1 LPNPKSG
8 ESETAFVSRCI
19 STVMQ
24 ENPETDQKQAAAV
37 CYSKFRNEAVHPDFQ
52 RIIGLFLKRY
62 GKEGV
67 AKFAE
72 FVQKNSLNISRMYNP
87 KSQFHE
93 SFEWVESL
101 ITPYKQDGEAKYWL
115 VRALTANISMNNND
129 YGPYDRLE
137 NATPSMNYR
146 PVNINHDHNQ
156 WLPYPRTRID
166 FAKADDFSV
175 ECTLRVD
182 NRDRKLQE
190 MLENGEIKH
199 PSIEGRPDPW
209 GGYHFTGLA
218 LLTAGQ
224 ELPGDPLTEILPL
237 VFNESVGKSLC
248 RVENGNVVCGC
259 SNQSNSEVKEK
270 MSDAE
275 PKIMCPEGQHFDV
288 KINKCVP
295 DVLEPSQKEEKTA
308 SNLRLKAASFE
319 LENIKLKED
328 LVFKD
333 EQYKALESQL
343 KRFNAESTKRVE
355 DLTQTKYTL
364 EGQLSEA
371 LKNNDA
377 LESKEQRSNERII
390 ELSNREQKA
399 LHEVE
404 EAIKSRD
411 AYKEMHMNERKTR
424 ELTFAENQKLST
436 INLQLTNDLT
446 EAKAHEVAWLKEKT
460 LFTEDLSKAMKHQK
474 YLYNFLKEHNF
485 AIVEAT
491 S

>member
-1 LPNPKSG
+1 M
-8 ESETAFVSRCI
+8 
-19 STVMQ
+19 VMQ
-24 ENPETDQKQAAAV
+24 ENPETDQKQAAAI
-37 CYSKFRNEAVHPDFQ
+37 CYSKIRNESVHPDFQ

-62 GKEGV
+62 GNEGIS
-67 AKFAE
+67 KFAE
-72 FVQKNSLNISRMYNP
+72 FVQKNSLNISKMYNP

-101 ITPYKQDGEAKYWL
+101 ITPYKEDGEAKYWL

-156 WLPYPRTRID
+156 WMPYPRTRID

-190 MLENGEIKH
+190 MLERGEIKH

-248 RVENGNVVCGC
+248 RVENGTLVCGC
-259 SNQSNSEVKEK
+259 NQNNKEVKEK
-270 MSDAE
+270 MSDTE
-275 PKIMCPEGQHFDV
+275 PKIMCPEGQYYDLDL
-288 KINKCVP
+288 KKCVP
-295 DVLEPSQKEEKTA
+295 KETPSDVKEKA
-308 SNLRLKAASFE
+308 DLRLKAVTAE
-319 LENIKLKED
+319 LNLIEMKEKLKE
-328 LVFKD
+328 LT
-333 EQYKALESQL
+333 EQLLAKE
-343 KRFNAESTKRVE
+343 RE
-355 DLTQTKYTL
+355 
-364 EGQLSEA
+364 
-371 LKNNDA
+371 NND
-377 LESKEQRSNERII
+377 LRESHKRIKAEDTKTII
-390 ELSNREQKA
+390 ELTNDKSKLEGIVSEQKQT
-399 LHEVE
+399 E
-404 EAIKSRD
+404 EKKDAIIINKDKTINEMTRTNQMLIKRD
-411 AYKEMHMNERKTR
+411 EEHTEESITRKQQVDTERKAR
-424 ELTFAENQKLST
+424 ELTFAENQKLSAT
-436 INLQLTNDLT
+436 NLTLTNDLT
-446 EAKAHEVAWLKEKT
+446 EAKNKEVAWTKEKV